1 MAARLGALSSVLALV
16 VMVGCAA
23 GAPAGARSGAAPAAP
38 RGANAPAAQS
48 PAAAPAASAAP
59 TEAPSLVTLKMAAQP
74 SISSAPRYIALDRG
88 YFREVGID
96 LEEVPST
103 TSAQMLPSLAAGQI
117 DMGVGGVTSGLFNA
131 VAQGIPVRMTLAMW
145 SATPSDRAGGLIV
158 RKDLADSGQVRDWAD
173 LGGLRIAITSKGH
186 ETQLAL
192 DKALR
197 RGGLSLDDADTT
209 ELSYPDMNVALGNQN
224 IDGAITIEPY
234 ATLGVLKGF
243 ATRFKVWYEL
253 IPNDTP
259 ASIMFSED
267 LAEARADVARRFA
280 IAYVR
285 GLRDYDQARTKGKD
299 REAIIGIVE
308 QYVPFLER
316 PMYDQIPWPAV
327 DPGGRVNGE
336 VIAAAQDWFIQ
347 HGYVQT
353 RVEMSKV
360 VDNQFADYATAQLGP
375 YQP

>member
-1 MAARLGALSSVLALV
+1 
-16 VMVGCAA
+16 
-23 GAPAGARSGAAPAAP
+23 
-38 RGANAPAAQS
+38 
-48 PAAAPAASAAP
+48 
-59 TEAPSLVTLKMAAQP
+59 MAAQP

-88 YFREVGID
+88 YLREAGID

-131 VAQGIPVRMTLAMW
+131 IAQGIPVRMTLAMW

-173 LGGLRIAITSKGH
+173 LAGRRIAITSKGH

-197 RGGLSLDDADTT
+197 RGGLSLDDVDTT

-243 ATRFKVWYEL
+243 AARFKVWYEL

-259 ASIMFSED
+259 ASIMFAED
-267 LAEARADVARRFA
+267 LAEARAALARRFA
-280 IAYVR
+280 TAYVR
-285 GLRDYDQARTKGKD
+285 GLRDYDQARTKGQD
-299 REAIIGIVE
+299 REAIISIIE
-308 QYVPFLER
+308 QHVPFLER

-327 DPGGRVNGE
+327 DPDGRVNGE
-336 VIAAAQDWFIQ
+336 VIAAAQDWFIE

-360 VDNQFADYATAQLGP
+360 VDNQFADYAVAQLGP